1 MNKMKRILQWIE
13 LYYEMN
19 FKKKKKKKKKFFL
32 FTKLMVR
39 IKNTFY

>member
-19 FKKKKKKKKKFFL
+19 FKKKKKKKKNFFFL
-32 FTKLMVR
+32 K
-39 IKNTFY
+39 K

>member
-19 FKKKKKKKKKFFL
+19 FKKKKKKKKNMFFIY
-32 FTKLMVR
+32 K
-39 IKNTFY
+39 IDGKN

>member
-19 FKKKKKKKKKFFL
+19 FKKKKKKKKTYFL

>member
-19 FKKKKKKKKKFFL
+19 FKKKKKKKKH
-32 FTKLMVR
+32 V
-39 IKNTFY
+39 FYLQN

>member
-19 FKKKKKKKKKFFL
+19 FKKKKKKKKNIFYL
-32 FTKLMVR
+32 
-39 IKNTFY
+39 KN

>member
-19 FKKKKKKKKKFFL
+19 FKKKKKKKKNFFFL
-32 FTKLMVR
+32 
-39 IKNTFY
+39 KNLI